1 VVHQRERFS
10 DELWRSAVGI
20 CEAIFQHPFV
30 RGLADGSLP
39 RDRFLFYVIQD
50 SLYLTEYARALSIA
64 AAKAP
69 DGPAIATFNRHATSA
84 LEVEMQLHEQF
95 FQEYG
100 LAPAEVRKTPMAPT
114 NLAYTRY
121 LLGVAYERAF
131 DEIVAALLPCY
142 WIYWEVGKALAAR
155 GSPAPLYH
163 RWIDAY
169 AADSFGSLVTIVRE
183 LTDRA
188 AEATSESS
196 RERMREH
203 FLTTSR
209 YEWMFWDMGWRCET
223 WPI

>member
-1 VVHQRERFS
+1 MHQHDRFS
-10 DELWRSAVGI
+10 DGLWRSTADIYV
-20 CEAIFQHPFV
+20 AILRHPFV
-30 RGLADGSLP
+30 SGLADGSLP
-39 RDRFLFYVIQD
+39 RDRFLFYVTQD

-69 DGPAIATFNRHATSA
+69 DGPAIATFNRHAAST
-84 LEVEMQLHEQF
+84 LEVEMQLHDRF
-95 FQEYG
+95 FREFG
-100 LAPAEVRKTPMAPT
+100 LSPAEVRTTPMAPT

-131 DEIVAALLPCY
+131 DELIAALLPCY
-142 WIYWEVGKALAAR
+142 WMYWEVGKALASR
-155 GSPAPLYH
+155 GPSLPLYR

-203 FLTTSR
+203 FLTTGR